1 MKAKKTIIKPHILR
15 PSELDKCLDNL
26 DIEPVLKSSV
36 RQVKWLYLNSNKMT
50 MVYDEKLVRAIIQR
64 LKERIYELEN
74 K

>member
-1 MKAKKTIIKPHILR
+1 MKAKKSIIKPYILR

-50 MVYDEKLVRAIIQR
+50 MVYDEKLVRAIVQRYREKIEEIQ
-64 LKERIYELEN
+64 N